1 MDLNRLTN
9 KAQQALYDAQTLCVE
24 QRHAEI
30 RPLHLLIALLRQQ
43 DGIVPRVV
51 AGIGAQPAELLQGLE
66 QELTREARVAGQN
79 LQVGA
84 GRALQETLVEAGAQ
98 AQRMRDDYVS
108 SEHLLLAL
116 TGVAPTDALLQRH
129 GVTSDA
135 ILKALTAIRGNQRV
149 TSQDPEDTYSSLE
162 RFGRDLTDLARQ
174 GKLDPVIGR
183 EEEIRRVSLVLGRRS
198 KNNPVLIGEA
208 GVGKTAIAEGLARRI
223 VDGDVPEALRE
234 RQIIALDMGSLL
246 AGAKF
251 RGEFE
256 ERLKAVLKEVS
267 ASEGRIILFLDELHT
282 IVGAGAAEGALDAGN
297 MLKPMLARGELHAIG
312 ATTLDEYREHI
323 EKDAA
328 LERRF
333 QPVYVEEPDV
343 EATISILRG
352 LKERY
357 EVHHGVRIQDSAV
370 VAAATLSQR
379 YLPGRQLPD
388 KAIDLVDE
396 AASLLKLQIDSRP
409 LALDTL
415 ERQLMQLEIEREA
428 LNQERDR
435 ASQQRLE
442 VIEQELAD
450 LRENRDALAARW
462 QTEKDA
468 IQALR
473 ATRADIDAARVELE
487 QAERRSDLETA
498 ARIRF
503 GQIPDLERELDA
515 AGERLAQ
522 LQADGAML
530 KEEVDADGI
539 AAVVARWSGIPVT
552 RLLESESAKLLRME
566 DELRRRVI
574 GQDAA
579 LKAVAAAVRRGR
591 TGLQDPARPLGTF
604 LFLGPTGVGKTELA
618 RALAAFLFDDEDA
631 LLRFDMSEYGE
642 RHSVARLIGAPPGYV
657 GYEEGGQLTEAVRR
671 RPWSVLLFDEIEK
684 AHPEVFNI
692 FLQVFDDG
700 RLTDGHGRRVDFRN
714 TVIILTSNIGGQL
727 LREFGADAEGG
738 ALDGALLR
746 ELEGHFR
753 PEFLNRLDE
762 VIRFQHLSQADLLE
776 IVDIQLV
783 GLRARLAAQ
792 GLALELDEAARGH
805 LAELGYDPVYGARP
819 LKRVIQREVQDPLAL
834 LLLEGQ
840 VHEGD
845 VVFVDLGDDGLTL
858 APEPLAQSA

>member
-1 MDLNRLTN
+1 M
-9 KAQQALYDAQTLCVE
+9 
-24 QRHAEI
+24 
-30 RPLHLLIALLRQQ
+30 
-43 DGIVPRVV
+43 
-51 AGIGAQPAELLQGLE
+51 
-66 QELTREARVAGQN
+66 
-79 LQVGA
+79 
-84 GRALQETLVEAGAQ
+84 
-98 AQRMRDDYVS
+98 
-108 SEHLLLAL
+108 
-116 TGVAPTDALLQRH
+116 
-129 GVTSDA
+129 
-135 ILKALTAIRGNQRV
+135 
-149 TSQDPEDTYSSLE
+149 
-162 RFGRDLTDLARQ
+162 
-174 GKLDPVIGR
+174 
-183 EEEIRRVSLVLGRRS
+183 LGRRS

-223 VDGDVPEALRE
+223 VDGDVPEGLRE

-256 ERLKAVLKEVS
+256 ERLKAVLQEVS
-267 ASEGRIILFLDELHT
+267 AADGRIILFLDELHT

-312 ATTLDEYREHI
+312 ATTLDEYRQHI

-333 QPVYVEEPDV
+333 QPVFVDEPDV
-343 EATISILRG
+343 EDTISILRG

-370 VAAATLSQR
+370 IAAATLSHR
-379 YLPGRQLPD
+379 YLPERQLPD

-396 AASLLKLQIDSRP
+396 AASFLKLQIDSRP

-428 LNQERDR
+428 LKQERDR
-435 ASQQRLE
+435 SSQQRLE
-442 VIEQELAD
+442 VIEQELAN
-450 LRENRDALAARW
+450 LREQRDALAARW

-473 ATRADIDAARVELE
+473 ATRADIDSARGELE
-487 QAERRSDLETA
+487 QAERRSDLEAA

-503 GQIPDLERELDA
+503 GRLPELERDLEA
-515 AGERLAQ
+515 AEARLAQ
-522 LQADGAML
+522 LQADGALL

-539 AAVVARWSGIPVT
+539 AAVVSRWSGIPVT
-552 RLLESESAKLLRME
+552 RLLESESARLLRME
-566 DELRRRVI
+566 DELRGRVI
-574 GQDAA
+574 GQDEA
-579 LKAVAAAVRRGR
+579 LRAVAAAVRRGR

-618 RALAAFLFDDEDA
+618 RALAAFLFDDDDA

-657 GYEEGGQLTEAVRR
+657 GYEAGGQLTEAVRR

-727 LREFGADAEGG
+727 LRDLGAG
-738 ALDGALLR
+738 AQDETLRAALQR
-746 ELEGHFR
+746 ELDSHFR

-762 VIRFQHLSQADLLE
+762 VIRFRHLAPEDLLH
-776 IVDIQLV
+776 IVDIQLR
-783 GLRARLAAQ
+783 GLHARLAAQ
-792 GLALELDEAARGH
+792 GLTLRLGEAARAH
-805 LAELGYDPVYGARP
+805 LAEQGYDPVYGARP
-819 LKRVIQREVQDPLAL
+819 LKRVIQRQLQDPLAL
-834 LLLEGQ
+834 LLLQGSVQ
-840 VHEGD
+840 EGD
-845 VVFVDLGDDGLTL
+845 CVAVDVGAQGLTL
-858 APEPLAQSA
+858 TPEPAQESLARSA